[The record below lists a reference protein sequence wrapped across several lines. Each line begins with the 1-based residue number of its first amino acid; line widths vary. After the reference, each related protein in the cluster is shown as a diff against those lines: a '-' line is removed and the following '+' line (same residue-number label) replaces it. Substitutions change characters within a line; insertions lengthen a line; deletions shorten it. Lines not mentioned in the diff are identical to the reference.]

1 MNDTNDK
8 IKELA
13 KKAYAADSIVRNP
26 EWKHTEITEHLLANL
41 DSFFVEFAKLVA
53 EDCANIVHRSADY
66 DDGAAQEILYQYN
79 VDNCRSA
86 K

>member
-1 MNDTNDK
+1 MTNTTDK
-8 IKELA
+8 IRELA
-13 KKAYAADSIVRNP
+13 KKAYAADSIARYP
-26 EWKHTEITEHLLANL
+26 RWKYNEFTDQLLADL

-53 EDCANIVHRSADY
+53 EDCANIVHQSTDY
-66 DDGAAQEILYQYN
+66 DDGSAQEILYQYN